1 MSNQMVLVVDDF
13 VAMRDI
19 LVYQLKSMGITNVH
33 TAGSGE
39 DALRLLDLWPYTLI
53 LSDWSMPG
61 MTGLELLQRVRR
73 HPQLSQVR
81 FVLVTAEV
89 QRERLEAA
97 IAARVDD
104 FLLKPFRS
112 EEFARRIGA
121 LLAGRNSAPLPR
133 QATKAQAAPA
143 REAPRI
149 LVVDDTPNN
158 LTLVSGLLRDEYQ
171 VKLAARGDK
180 ALQLCA
186 AAPPDLILLDLLMPE
201 MDGFEV
207 CRRLKADP
215 ATAHIPVIFLT
226 AVGDAG
232 RTVAGLELGAVDYVA
247 KPIEPAI
254 LKARVA
260 AALRVARAHD
270 ALREQMDLA
279 LDNARLRDEVER
291 MMRHDLKNPMAAIAG
306 MASRLLDDGG
316 LPPEQQQQV
325 RAIEAAAHDTLE
337 MLQLSNAL
345 YRIESGTPD
354 FAVQP
359 VDLPALLLRVAG
371 ECRAMAAARGA
382 DIALGVAPGAPQA
395 WGNPLLLYSMLH
407 NLVKNAVEAVT
418 QGQAVRVTLDAAGVI
433 GIHNPGVVPKAV
445 RGRFFDKYA
454 THGKRDGCGI
464 GTYSARLIARAHG
477 GDIALE
483 TSLPGG
489 TTLTVTLGD
498 ISGTTVV

>member
-19 LVYQLKSMGITNVH
+19 LVYQLKSTGITNVH

-61 MTGLELLQRVRR
+61 MSGLELLQRVRR
-73 HPQLSQVR
+73 HPQLSQVP
-81 FVLVTAEV
+81 FVLVTAEI

-121 LLAGRNSAPLPR
+121 LLAGRSPVPLPR
-133 QATKAQAAPA
+133 HDAAAAQPAPA
-143 REAPRI
+143 AGMPRI

-158 LTLVSGLLRDEYQ
+158 LTLVSGLLRGEYQ

-186 AAPPDLILLDLLMPE
+186 ASPPDLVLLDLLMPE

-207 CRRLKADP
+207 CRRLKANPD
-215 ATAHIPVIFLT
+215 TAHIPVIFLT
-226 AVGDAG
+226 AVSDVG

-260 AALRVARAHD
+260 AALRVSRAHE

-279 LDNARLRDEVER
+279 LENARLRDEVER
-291 MMRHDLKNPMAAIAG
+291 MMRHDLKNPLAAIVGMAAQLLDEGG
-306 MASRLLDDGG
+306 MAPDQLN
-316 LPPEQQQQV
+316 QV
-325 RAIEAAAHDTLE
+325 RAIEAAAHDTLD

-354 FAVQP
+354 FAVQQ
-359 VDLPALLLRVAG
+359 VDLPALLLRVTR
-371 ECRAMAAARGA
+371 ECRALAAARA
-382 DIALGVAPGAPQA
+382 AAITASVAPEAPHA
-395 WGNPLLLYSMLH
+395 LGNPLLLYSMVH
-407 NLVKNAVEAVT
+407 NLVKNAVEAVAD
-418 QGQAVRVTLDAAGVI
+418 GQAVRIALDSAGVI
-433 GIHNPGVVPKAV
+433 RIHNPGAVPDAV
-445 RGRFFDKYA
+445 RARFFDKYA
-454 THGKRDGCGI
+454 THGKRDGSGI

-483 TSLPGG
+483 TSEENG
-489 TTLTVTLGD
+489 TTLTITLGEAAMA
-498 ISGTTVV
+498 

>member
-61 MTGLELLQRVRR
+61 MSGLELLQRVRS
-73 HPQLSQVR
+73 HPLLAQVP

-89 QRERLEAA
+89 QRERLQAA

-121 LLAGRNSAPLPR
+121 LLAGRGHAPVARPETAALPSP
-133 QATKAQAAPA
+133 ATG
-143 REAPRI
+143 APRI
-149 LVVDDTPNN
+149 LVVDDTPAN
-158 LTLVSGLLRDEYQ
+158 LTLVSGLLRDAYQ

-186 AAPPDLILLDLLMPE
+186 ASPPDLILLDLLMPE

-207 CRRLKADP
+207 CRRLKANPD
-215 ATAHIPVIFLT
+215 TAHIPVIFLT
-226 AVGDAG
+226 AVSDAE

-247 KPIEPAI
+247 KPIEPPI

-260 AALRVARAHD
+260 AALRMSRAHE

-279 LDNARLRDEVER
+279 LENARLRDEVER
-291 MMRHDLKNPMAAIAG
+291 MMRHDLKNPLAAIAG
-306 MASRLLDDGG
+306 MAARLLDEGG
-316 LPPEQQQQV
+316 LPPAQLGQV
-325 RAIEAAAHDTLE
+325 QAIETAAHDTLD
-337 MLQLSNAL
+337 MLHLSNAL
-345 YRIESGTPD
+345 YRIESGAPD
-354 FAVQP
+354 FAVQQ
-359 VDLPALLLRVAG
+359 VDLAALLLRVAT
-371 ECRAMAAARGA
+371 ECRPLAAARGA
-382 DIALGVAPGAPQA
+382 TIATSMASDAPQA
-395 WGNPLLLYSMLH
+395 LGNPLLLYSMVH

-418 QGQAVRVTLDAAGVI
+418 EGQLVRIALDTAGVI
-433 GIHNPGVVPKAV
+433 RIHNPGAVADAV

-454 THGKRDGCGI
+454 THGKRDGSGI

-477 GDIALE
+477 GDILLE
-483 TSLPGG
+483 TSVEAG
-489 TTLTVTLGD
+489 TTLIITLGELTG
-498 ISGTTVV
+498 S